1 MFVKQTQRMTA
12 AIAIGR
18 RGLTI
23 MAVYTVYTELQDS
36 W

>member
-12 AIAIGR
+12 AIAIGH

-23 MAVYTVYTELQDS
+23 MAVYTVYTE
-36 W
+36 